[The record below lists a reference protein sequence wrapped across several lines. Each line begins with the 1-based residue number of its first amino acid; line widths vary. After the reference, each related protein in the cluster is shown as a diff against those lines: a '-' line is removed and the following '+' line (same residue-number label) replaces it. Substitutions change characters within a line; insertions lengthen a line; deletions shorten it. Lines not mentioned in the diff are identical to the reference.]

1 MLKSNNNCGNI
12 IKLGSG
18 DVYMGRKII
27 GLTGAFGSGSS
38 FLAKHFF
45 EKKGYKRCSLS
56 SALRE
61 KYKSEK
67 GDDAPNRSALQ
78 DYGNHL
84 RQTTP
89 NILAQEADK
98 IIVADPETNFVI
110 ESIRNPAEIDYFRE
124 KYAEFILIG
133 IFAEYDVRWERVKD
147 TYDGSKDSFDAD
159 EKRDQGKLEP
169 KYGQKISDCFFESD
183 LIISNNKEINPDSP
197 NETFY
202 EMDSKINAYLKSLD
216 EPIKSNPTLVE
227 TLMAAAYTSG
237 RRSRCIKRKV
247 GAVITNKYDQ
257 IISSGFNGVPRSLK
271 ECISI
276 KGECYRD
283 LEREKLAKELCK
295 ILKYEDEEKAYELVK
310 GKIKLLEKCRAL
322 HGEENAILNLV
333 GRGVDLTDST
343 IYVTT
348 YPCNLCANKIVQSG
362 IKKVVYFE
370 PYPVEE
376 AKKILMD
383 GNVETESFEGVTFR
397 AFFKFFKYE
406 P

>member
-110 ESIRNPAEIDYFRE
+110 ESIRNPAEIDYFR
-124 KYAEFILIG
+124 L
-133 IFAEYDVRWERVKD
+133 
-147 TYDGSKDSFDAD
+147 
-159 EKRDQGKLEP
+159 P
-169 KYGQKISDCFFESD
+169 
-183 LIISNNKEINPDSP
+183 
-197 NETFY
+197 
-202 EMDSKINAYLKSLD
+202 
-216 EPIKSNPTLVE
+216 
-227 TLMAAAYTSG
+227 
-237 RRSRCIKRKV
+237 
-247 GAVITNKYDQ
+247 
-257 IISSGFNGVPRSLK
+257 
-271 ECISI
+271 
-276 KGECYRD
+276 
-283 LEREKLAKELCK
+283 
-295 ILKYEDEEKAYELVK
+295 
-310 GKIKLLEKCRAL
+310 L
-322 HGEENAILNLV
+322 H
-333 GRGVDLTDST
+333 
-343 IYVTT
+343 
-348 YPCNLCANKIVQSG
+348 
-362 IKKVVYFE
+362 
-370 PYPVEE
+370 PV
-376 AKKILMD
+376 
-383 GNVETESFEGVTFR
+383 
-397 AFFKFFKYE
+397 
-406 P
+406 